1 MANIYV
7 ADFGHLYR
15 MSKKTYLRFLLDLAA
30 DRVMSFSPSLYQA
43 HTVGAVRNLT
53 DVTPEWASDELN
65 LIKVTKRLT
74 KRTKRS
80 HA

>member
-1 MANIYV
+1 MANVYV

-15 MSKKTYLRFLLDLAA
+15 MSKKTYQRFLLDLAA
-30 DRVMSFSPSLYQA
+30 DRVMSFSSSLYQA
-43 HTVGAVRNLT
+43 HSVGVVRDLT
-53 DVTPEWASDELN
+53 DATPGWASDELN
-65 LIKVTKRLT
+65 LIKVAKRLT